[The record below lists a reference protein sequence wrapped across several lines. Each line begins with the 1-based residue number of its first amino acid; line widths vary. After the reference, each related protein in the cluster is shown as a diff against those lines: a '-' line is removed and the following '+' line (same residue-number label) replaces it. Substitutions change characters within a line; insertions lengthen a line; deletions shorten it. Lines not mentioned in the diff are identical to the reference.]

1 MNNQESNLEIKSFL
15 QLLLSRKK
23 ILLALI
29 LITAIISIIVSYIIP
44 PKYKTIAVV
53 YPVHLTPYSE
63 ESQTEQLLQY
73 LNSIQ
78 VRDFVIKKMNLIQHY
93 KIDTTQKEWRSILYY
108 LYKEN
113 ISFSPTLYESIEI
126 EIRDKQPEKT
136 KQIAECIIQTT
147 DSMILGLKKKIV
159 FEEYNNFQREIDK
172 IQKRIDSLN
181 QLLVNI
187 QHQYNILDAN
197 YQARYLSKKL
207 SNGKLDAENQKLVEN
222 LKNKK
227 EYVQILQ
234 REIKEQ
240 IKSLGKLITERDR
253 LEVDLNGDLH
263 FIQVIS
269 PPYVPDKKY
278 FPVRW
283 LIVALSELAVIA
295 IFIIYLLYIQPIKK

>member
-1 MNNQESNLEIKSFL
+1 
-15 QLLLSRKK
+15 
-23 ILLALI
+23 
-29 LITAIISIIVSYIIP
+29 
-44 PKYKTIAVV
+44 
-53 YPVHLTPYSE
+53 
-63 ESQTEQLLQY
+63 
-73 LNSIQ
+73 
-78 VRDFVIKKMNLIQHY
+78 MNLIQHY
-93 KIDTTQKEWRSILYY
+93 KIDTTQKEWRSILHY

-253 LEVDLNGDLH
+253 LEVDLNGDSH

-295 IFIIYLLYIQPIKK
+295 IFIIYLLYIQPINK

>member
-15 QLLLSRKK
+15 QLLLNRKK

-53 YPVHLTPYSE
+53 YPIHLTPYSE

-73 LNSIQ
+73 LNSVQ

-93 KIDTTQKEWRSILYY
+93 KIDTTQKEWRSILHY

-126 EIRDKQPEKT
+126 EVRDKQPEKT

-172 IQKRIDSLN
+172 MQKRIDSLN

-187 QHQYNILDAN
+187 QNQYNILDAN

-227 EYVQILQ
+227 EYVQMLQ
-234 REIKEQ
+234 KEVNEQ
-240 IKSLGKLITERDR
+240 IVSLGRLIVERDR

-263 FIQVIS
+263 FMQVIS

-283 LIVALSELAVIA
+283 LIVVLSELAVIA

>member
-93 KIDTTQKEWRSILYY
+93 KIDTTQKEWRSILHY

>member
-73 LNSIQ
+73 LNSVQ

-93 KIDTTQKEWRSILYY
+93 KIDTTQKEWRSILHY

-126 EIRDKQPEKT
+126 EVRDKQPEKT

-172 IQKRIDSLN
+172 TQKRIDSLN

-187 QHQYNILDAN
+187 QNQYNIIDAN

-207 SNGKLDAENQKLVEN
+207 SNGKLDTENQKLVEN

-240 IKSLGKLITERDR
+240 IVSLGRLITERDR

-263 FIQVIS
+263 FMQVIS